1 MLFPVDSQELEF
13 SHMSSIVKW
22 AKKISHLKF
31 LSYLMVLGF
40 LAGTLVLVP
49 QAEAKE
55 EGDLI
60 VRLRS
65 VAFLPD
71 VDGTTDTLGGS
82 AAVSDAASPELDF
95 TYFFTDNIAAEL
107 ILSTFS
113 HNVKVSGSSA
123 GDLDLGD
130 VWLLPPVLT
139 LQYHFM
145 PKETFSPY
153 IGAGINYTITYNADP
168 GTSVTSIDYS
178 DELGYAFQAGFDYAL
193 DDVWSL
199 NFDVKKV
206 FVETDITTN
215 ATNAPNTE
223 LDPLAISIGLG
234 YKF

>member
-1 MLFPVDSQELEF
+1 MT
-13 SHMSSIVKW
+13 HIR
-22 AKKISHLKF
+22 I
-31 LSYLMVLGF
+31 LSRL
-40 LAGTLVLVP
+40 TVLVISFGILAFVP
-49 QAEAKE
+49 QVDAKE
-55 EGDLI
+55 EGDLL

-82 AAVSDAASPELDF
+82 AGVSDAASPELDF

-113 HNVKVSGSSA
+113 HNVKVSGSTA

-145 PKETFSPY
+145 PKEAFSPY
-153 IGAGINYTITYNADP
+153 LGAGINYTITYNADP
-168 GTSVTSIDYS
+168 GTSISSIDYS
-178 DELGYAFQAGFDYAL
+178 DEFGYAFQAGFDYAI
-193 DDVWSL
+193 DDTWSV

-223 LDPLAISIGLG
+223 LDPLAISIGVG